1 MFHSFLDNGGVSIH
15 HIVEN
20 PFPSVELFVNTIK
33 HIEKRP
39 WSIVKVGNKLIV
51 IQDFKITVG
60 DLIVREFSRLNATIL
75 MHKTYWVMVT
85 HAMSRNYNLHNTI
98 GMCCLNMINQRC
110 AVLCDSGSGINYL
123 SKTDITKDR
132 LESVSLIM

>member
-1 MFHSFLDNGGVSIH
+1 MEHCQGRQQTHCDSGFFKLRKEISSC
-15 HIVEN
+15 EN
-20 PFPSVELFVNTIK
+20 FP
-33 HIEKRP
+33 
-39 WSIVKVGNKLIV
+39 
-51 IQDFKITVG
+51 DFQ
-60 DLIVREFSRLNATIL
+60 IL
-75 MHKTYWVMVT
+75 MHKIYWVMVT

>member
-20 PFPSVELFVNTIK
+20 PFPSVELFVNIIK

-51 IQDFKITVG
+51 IQVFSSYG
-60 DLIVREFSRLNATIL
+60 GRSHHVRIFQT
-75 MHKTYWVMVT
+75 
-85 HAMSRNYNLHNTI
+85 
-98 GMCCLNMINQRC
+98 
-110 AVLCDSGSGINYL
+110 
-123 SKTDITKDR
+123 
-132 LESVSLIM
+132 